1 MIVVLI
7 PIFLAVFNRSFGTYY
22 SFMLNFGRHEP
33 FGDYF
38 VRVARLLSG
47 FLWGY
52 HNSIYGYGPS
62 WGGFFNPLTGALLV
76 TGFLVLPRRLT
87 VHQCLWV
94 YASALVFFS
103 PNLLSAPPLSEM
115 RVIQTLPLFAFV
127 AVQGLE
133 WVIET
138 LPGKMKPMV
147 LAVIL
152 LVSAGLDVVH
162 LQKAREVVN
171 GYWDFLKTQENAVAF
186 PILEKE
192 FRDQGPGILLT
203 ELNLS
208 VFHDYSLKVA
218 CFPFNAEDHPEWN
231 RKQVRWA
238 ALVVNV
244 HYQPFL
250 AQAFPEGKWYWLSRG
265 VNPAQNDYNGGWM
278 LGVLPFNDRT
288 RRRVEDWARA
298 NGQLDDILRQFVELP
313 IEPARKKAIQLMDAL
328 EPALSRD
335 PLVRS
340 CYWDI
345 QFSLHNWDNMFG
357 HPSPENFRASFRAM
371 QMAVREGYPAA
382 HFYNEL
388 GGFYLMEKKFPQAGK
403 AFEQALHAPLNL
415 TPAGENMSILRELEK
430 TRKP

>member
-1 MIVVLI
+1 
-7 PIFLAVFNRSFGTYY
+7 
-22 SFMLNFGRHEP
+22 
-33 FGDYF
+33 
-38 VRVARLLSG
+38 
-47 FLWGY
+47 
-52 HNSIYGYGPS
+52 
-62 WGGFFNPLTGALLV
+62 
-76 TGFLVLPRRLT
+76 
-87 VHQCLWV
+87 
-94 YASALVFFS
+94 
-103 PNLLSAPPLSEM
+103 
-115 RVIQTLPLFAFV
+115 
-127 AVQGLE
+127 
-133 WVIET
+133 
-138 LPGKMKPMV
+138 
-147 LAVIL
+147 
-152 LVSAGLDVVH
+152 
-162 LQKAREVVN
+162 
-171 GYWDFLKTQENAVAF
+171 
-186 PILEKE
+186 
-192 FRDQGPGILLT
+192 
-203 ELNLS
+203 
-208 VFHDYSLKVA
+208 
-218 CFPFNAEDHPEWN
+218 
-231 RKQVRWA
+231 
-238 ALVVNV
+238 
-244 HYQPFL
+244 
-250 AQAFPEGKWYWLSRG
+250 
-265 VNPAQNDYNGGWM
+265 M

-288 RRRVEDWARA
+288 RGRVEDWARA